1 MTLIPSSSDSQVPH
15 MEFKIYIL
23 RKKEDRV
30 VDTNTVICWFSQFTV
45 IYYRL
50 HMLYM
55 KSRLYYLVL
64 VKLVEIVWAYS
75 YIYMVLWNNT
85 NKQG

>member
-1 MTLIPSSSDSQVPH
+1 MTLIPSSSDSQIPH

-30 VDTNTVICWFSQFTV
+30 VDSNTVICWFSFSLLW
-45 IYYRL
+45 YRL

-55 KSRLYYLVL
+55 KIRLYYLVL
-64 VKLVEIVWAYS
+64 VKLVEIVLAYS
-75 YIYMVLWNNT
+75 WIYMVIWNNT

>member
-1 MTLIPSSSDSQVPH
+1 MVDSNTCHLLIFFQ
-15 MEFKIYIL
+15 
-23 RKKEDRV
+23 
-30 VDTNTVICWFSQFTV
+30 FSV

-55 KSRLYYLVL
+55 KIRLYYLVL
-64 VKLVEIVWAYS
+64 VKLVEIVS
-75 YIYMVLWNNT
+75 VYIPRYTWPRNNT